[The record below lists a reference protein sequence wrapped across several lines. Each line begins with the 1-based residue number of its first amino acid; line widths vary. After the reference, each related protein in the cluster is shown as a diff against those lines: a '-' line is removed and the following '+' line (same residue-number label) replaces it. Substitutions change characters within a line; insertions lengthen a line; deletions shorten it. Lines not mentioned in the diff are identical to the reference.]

1 MLNWYLTIRNLAK
14 TDTVAAELFDLL
26 KKAETDEEK
35 ETAKQKAQDY
45 INQIN
50 DNDRAIDDTETKD
63 SQEEVVVESPVE
75 EDSVVDSGKDIATD
89 NTVSDNSDTDT
100 RLVEEKKETEISKTD
115 LSGLAFTPRLAKCG
129 ITREEELFLNGILTR
144 KMNRAEKI
152 LMRRSIYE
160 KKTKKNAE
168 MQALFRAKRLEQRQ
182 KDLNDPEKQKF
193 HQERKYVAAVVKALE
208 NRKNFVWIFSQIDGL
223 TPDIMRELLKK
234 PEVASAIKQEKASFI
249 TDFYKKYGE

>member
-50 DNDRAIDDTETKD
+50 DNDRVVDDTETKD
-63 SQEEVVVESPVE
+63 SQEEVVAESPVE
-75 EDSVVDSGKDIATD
+75 EDSVVDSEKDIATD
-89 NTVSDNSDTDT
+89 NSDTVPDNTAT
-100 RLVEEKKETEISKTD
+100 RLVEEEKEVSKTD

-144 KMNRAEKI
+144 KMNREEKI

-234 PEVASAIKQEKASFI
+234 PEIASAIKQEKASFI

>member
-63 SQEEVVVESPVE
+63 SQEEVVAESPVE

-89 NTVSDNSDTDT
+89 NSDTVPDNTDT
-100 RLVEEKKETEISKTD
+100 RLVEKEEKEISKTD

>member
-50 DNDRAIDDTETKD
+50 DNNRAIDDTETKD
-63 SQEEVVVESPVE
+63 SQEEVVAESPVE

-89 NTVSDNSDTDT
+89 NSDTVPDNTDT
-100 RLVEEKKETEISKTD
+100 RLVEEEKEISKTD

-144 KMNRAEKI
+144 KMNREEKI

-168 MQALFRAKRLEQRQ
+168 MQALFRAKRLAQRQ

-234 PEVASAIKQEKASFI
+234 PEIASAIKQEKASFI

>member
-50 DNDRAIDDTETKD
+50 DNNRAVDDTETKD
-63 SQEEVVVESPVE
+63 SQEEVIAESPVE

-89 NTVSDNSDTDT
+89 NSDTVPDNTDT
-100 RLVEEKKETEISKTD
+100 RLVEEEKKEVSKTD

-144 KMNRAEKI
+144 KMNREEKI

-168 MQALFRAKRLEQRQ
+168 MQALFRAKRLVQRQ

-234 PEVASAIKQEKASFI
+234 PEVANAIKQEKASFI

>member
-50 DNDRAIDDTETKD
+50 DNNRAVDDTETKD
-63 SQEEVVVESPVE
+63 SQEEVVAESPVE

-89 NTVSDNSDTDT
+89 NSDTVPDNTDT
-100 RLVEEKKETEISKTD
+100 RLVEEEKKEVSKTD

-144 KMNRAEKI
+144 KMNREEKI

-234 PEVASAIKQEKASFI
+234 PEVANAIKQEKASFI